1 MSDSIRKRRD
11 AKAIPHLRQYAPVW
25 LENESLSRNKDTVVF
40 NVVFQHPT
48 YGWVSRR
55 YQYDSFNDVLY
66 YQGQRKLTE
75 QDALPI
81 AATSP
86 YVDALQ
92 SDVRNSY
99 GG

>member
-11 AKAIPHLRQYAPVW
+11 AKTIPHLRQYAPVW
-25 LENESLSRNKDTVVF
+25 LESESLTRNKDTVIF

-66 YQGQRKLTE
+66 HQGQRTLDE
-75 QDALPI
+75 QEALSAI
-81 AATSP
+81 AAAP
-86 YVDALQ
+86 YVDAIQ
-92 SDVRNSY
+92 STVRNSY